1 MGGTPLHKV
10 LVIGA
15 GAQGN
20 VVAGVLSKADDV
32 GAVVLADIDRGRASE
47 TAANLGSAKIRTGRV
62 DAGDLEGTSLFLKSE
77 GFDLVVNTTLPEFIP
92 RVMLAALRAGCHYL
106 DLSSTRFHER
116 RGLPIEQLEHAE
128 EWQASGRTAL
138 VNGGGAPGRANVMA
152 RGGGGRLDAAAA
164 MR

>member
-62 DAGDLEGTSLFLKSE
+62 DAGPPCGP
-77 GFDLVVNTTLPEFIP
+77 VVTISICP
-92 RVMLAALRAGCHYL
+92 RPASMSGGAFRSSS
-106 DLSSTRFHER
+106 SSTRRNGR
-116 RGLPIEQLEHAE
+116 RPAGPP
-128 EWQASGRTAL
+128 S
-138 VNGGGAPGRANVMA
+138 
-152 RGGGGRLDAAAA
+152 
-164 MR
+164 